1 MNAIKTILFVEDDP
15 VVLTTYRSQL
25 QREGFLVEPAQD
37 GLTAMK
43 ILSKQ
48 TPDLIVLDLLLPKFN
63 GVDVIKFIR
72 TDARLKNVPVIILSN
87 VQLTKLEQ
95 DPALAGA
102 NKRLCKDD
110 CTPQM
115 LVQHVQE
122 LLNPAPANATPAN
135 EIPIAGVRSEFL
147 KTAPGEI
154 AKIREQ
160 SLAYIKA
167 PASAAGP
174 QQLSTL
180 CQSVNSLS
188 TNASKAGCERIAL
201 LAKAF
206 DSLLSNI
213 LSKPA
218 RVTPSILQTIAE
230 AADCLGGLLK
240 GEEVDSAGQT
250 INAKVLTID
259 DDPVCNHVIVN
270 TLKRANLNAVSVQD
284 PLEGLRLLET
294 SRYNLVLLDISMPNM
309 TGFQVCQKLRCLPHC
324 ETIPVIFVTAHSNF
338 ENRAQSV
345 LSGGNYLITKPVDPL
360 ELALKV
366 TVHLLKPPV
375 KRPGAPQPQP
385 KPAAVNPSEGLPQPQ
400 MNQLRNGEAK
410 SMVPSSVM
418 VSATE
423 SRNGD
428 GKSKDTFGVVP
439 TTELNPGD
447 VPEEVLQLIA
457 AIQTNEAGKSG
468 ATNTVPA
475 SVLLPATESRN
486 GEAAERDSARA
497 VIPAAE
503 LVPADVSRDALQPDA
518 ALPADQPGNGVAESA
533 APSNT
538 AAPVMEP
545 RAADVPNEELQP
557 DHSRNL
563 VAPDSSVGSALSDS
577 RNQNNSMKNEPN
589 QIIDKIVLEVARIIF
604 GDGNASELNT
614 RLVRIALERDN
625 AQPTFDKIV
634 PEVARIIFGD
644 GNASELNT
652 RLVRIALERYNVP
665 EIINSPV
672 AA

>member
-1 MNAIKTILFVEDDP
+1 MNTIKKILFVEDDP
-15 VVLTTYRSQL
+15 VALTTYRSQL

-43 ILSKQ
+43 ILSRQ
-48 TPDLIVLDLLLPKFN
+48 TPDLIVLDLMLPKFN

-72 TDARLKNVPVIILSN
+72 TDARLKDVPVIILSN
-87 VQLTKLEQ
+87 IQLTKLEQ

-110 CTPQM
+110 CTPLM
-115 LVQHVQE
+115 LAQHVQE
-122 LLNPAPANATPAN
+122 LLNPASADAPPAN
-135 EIPIAGVRSEFL
+135 EIPLAGARTEFL
-147 KTAPGEI
+147 RSAPEEI
-154 AKIREQ
+154 AKIREH

-167 PASAAGP
+167 PASTASS
-174 QQLSTL
+174 QHLSTL
-180 CQSVNSLS
+180 CQSVNFLS
-188 TNASKAGCERIAL
+188 NNASKAGCERIAL
-201 LAKAF
+201 LARVF

-213 LSKPA
+213 ISKPA

-230 AADCLGGLLK
+230 AADCLGHLLK
-240 GEEVDSAGQT
+240 TEEVDSAGQT
-250 INAKVLTID
+250 LNAKVLAID
-259 DDPVCNHVIVN
+259 DDPVCNHVIVS

-294 SRYNLVLLDISMPNM
+294 SHYDLVLLDISMPNM
-309 TGFQVCQKLRCLPHC
+309 TGFQVCQKLRSLPHC
-324 ETIPVIFVTAHSNF
+324 GTIPVIFVTAHNNF
-338 ENRAQSV
+338 ENRTQSV

-375 KRPGAPQPQP
+375 KRPGAPQPQT
-385 KPAAVNPSEGLPQPQ
+385 KPVAANPSQDVPQPE
-400 MNQLRNGEAK
+400 MNPLRNGEAK
-410 SMVPSSVM
+410 GIVPPSLLVSV
-418 VSATE
+418 TE

-428 GKSKDTFGVVP
+428 GKSKDSFGVVP

-457 AIQTNEAGKSG
+457 AIQTNEAGNGSAKN
-468 ATNTVPA
+468 AVPA
-475 SVLLPATESRN
+475 NVLLPATESRN
-486 GEAAERDSARA
+486 GDAPGQDSPRVA
-497 VIPAAE
+497 VPVAE
-503 LVPADVSRDALQPDA
+503 LVPVDVSRDALQPVV
-518 ALPADQPGNGVAESA
+518 ALQANQPGNAVAESA
-533 APSNT
+533 APSSV
-538 AAPVMEP
+538 AAPATEP
-545 RAADVPNEELQP
+545 CAADVPDEELQLNR
-557 DHSRNL
+557 SQNR
-563 VAPDSSVGSALSDS
+563 VAADPLVGSALSDS

-589 QIIDKIVLEVARIIF
+589 QIIDKIVLEVSRIIF

-614 RLVRIALERDN
+614 RLVRIALQRDN
-625 AQPTFDKIV
+625 VQPTFDKIV